1 VGTADPIHDA
11 LEQQRLN
18 LSKVYRPDG
27 TLVCGELMTFDDPDV
42 RLLALDC
49 LEGFET
55 ARPSL
60 YRRVLIPTETLGA
73 LAFWPEPTL
82 SRSPREPTCPTD
94 AGHPEPGTKTLV
106 CETS

>member
-27 TLVCGELMTFDDPDV
+27 TLVYGELMTFDDPDV
-42 RLLALDC
+42 RLPALDC
-49 LEGFET
+49 LD
-55 ARPSL
+55 
-60 YRRVLIPTETLGA
+60 
-73 LAFWPEPTL
+73 
-82 SRSPREPTCPTD
+82 PREPTCPTD